1 MGILLRWSYGSF
13 RHWKINGE
21 VMEELKEE
29 TFQTEYE
36 IIDLIRM
43 RLYQHRHGLAAVLGA
58 VEIRVSYK
66 AGMFETD
73 GKRLNLDA
81 VRVRERF
88 LEGNDRLCLDIL
100 HMLCHCLLGH
110 LCVRERKVRDEK
122 TGGETDTELD
132 LEAWK
137 LAEQI
142 WGESLPFLEAADL
155 EECKKRQT
163 EILHVDS
170 HENWMRKTEQARL
183 KLAFG
188 DQGESTNGRDSLSE
202 KSSQELLD
210 WWMRQSEILKQ
221 EIKKKKPKAGMSKRK
236 RVSRRLISSSGHR
249 GDYRTVLQ
257 GFSAF
262 REESGINQGE
272 FQYSWYLYGLENY
285 GNMPMIEPLEYREE
299 RKISDLVIVIDTS
312 GSCEQDLVRI
322 FLEETKGILEQDQL
336 FFRQFCLYLIQCD
349 NQIQRDDRIENR
361 EQFEEYLEHL
371 EIQGGGGTDFC
382 PAFEHIER
390 LRREGELRELKVML
404 YFTDGTG
411 LYPKKEP
418 DYEVYF
424 VMPEGRYDAIDMPE
438 WIHRL
443 ILKAV

>member
-1 MGILLRWSYGSF
+1 M
-13 RHWKINGE
+13 
-21 VMEELKEE
+21 
-29 TFQTEYE
+29 
-36 IIDLIRM
+36 
-43 RLYQHRHGLAAVLGA
+43 
-58 VEIRVSYK
+58 
-66 AGMFETD
+66 
-73 GKRLNLDA
+73 
-81 VRVRERF
+81 
-88 LEGNDRLCLDIL
+88 
-100 HMLCHCLLGH
+100 
-110 LCVRERKVRDEK
+110 
-122 TGGETDTELD
+122 
-132 LEAWK
+132 
-137 LAEQI
+137 
-142 WGESLPFLEAADL
+142 
-155 EECKKRQT
+155 
-163 EILHVDS
+163 
-170 HENWMRKTEQARL
+170 
-183 KLAFG
+183 
-188 DQGESTNGRDSLSE
+188 SE

-221 EIKKKKPKAGMSKRK
+221 EIKKKKPKAGMSKQK
-236 RVSRRLISSSGHR
+236 RVSRRLITSSGHR

-262 REESGINQGE
+262 REESGINQEE

-285 GNMPMIEPLEYREE
+285 GNMPLIEPLEYREE

-390 LRREGELRELKVML
+390 LRREGELRELKGML

>member
-142 WGESLPFLEAADL
+142 WG
-155 EECKKRQT
+155 
-163 EILHVDS
+163 
-170 HENWMRKTEQARL
+170 L

-262 REESGINQGE
+262 REESGINQEE

-299 RKISDLVIVIDTS
+299 RKISDLVIVLDTS
-312 GSCEQDLVRI
+312 GSCEPDLVRI

-371 EIQGGGGTDFC
+371 EIQGTF
-382 PAFEHIER
+382 HIPVKRQRPVLLIGPPGIGKTAIMEQIAR
-390 LRREGELRELKVML
+390 ECSLGLVSYTMTHHTRQSAIGLPVLRQREFQGKEYTVTAYTMSEIIASVYEQIEQKGCREG
-404 YFTDGTG
+404 
-411 LYPKKEP
+411 
-418 DYEVYF
+418 
-424 VMPEGRYDAIDMPE
+424 I
-438 WIHRL
+438 
-443 ILKAV
+443 